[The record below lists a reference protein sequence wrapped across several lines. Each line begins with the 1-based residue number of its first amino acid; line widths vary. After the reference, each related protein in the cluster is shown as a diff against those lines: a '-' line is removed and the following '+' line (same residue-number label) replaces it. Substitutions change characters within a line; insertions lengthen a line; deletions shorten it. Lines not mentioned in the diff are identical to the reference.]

1 MPAIVRCVYDCERMK
16 TWHKIA
22 IGVALIAIVGLFSMT
37 IGVNTF
43 FTEKATPAHAA
54 H

>member
-1 MPAIVRCVYDCERMK
+1 MK

-37 IGVNTF
+37 VGVNTF
-43 FTEKATPAHAA
+43 FATKATAA
-54 H
+54 HTLH

>member
-1 MPAIVRCVYDCERMK
+1 MSQSVRLIYDGERMK

-22 IGVALIAIVGLFSMT
+22 IGVALIAIVGLLSLT
-37 IGVNTF
+37 VGVNTF
-43 FTEKATPAHAA
+43 FGTKAATAHTG